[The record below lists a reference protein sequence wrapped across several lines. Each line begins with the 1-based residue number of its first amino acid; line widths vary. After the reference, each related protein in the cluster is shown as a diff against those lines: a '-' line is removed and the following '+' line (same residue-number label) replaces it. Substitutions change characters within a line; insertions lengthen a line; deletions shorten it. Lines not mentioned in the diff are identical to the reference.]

1 MNLTEFMEKYG
12 EVIPDDNTKQ
22 CISTEF
28 EKIEID
34 EKKKY
39 LFNLN
44 FAIRYYSKRSDI
56 YTYSMEDIPLDEFT
70 SGENFDS
77 LLEEIDKIEN
87 ETVHYPEWQKIIFFL
102 PYYWEGKIKEITVSG
117 KKSVDHRLK
126 KYIPEDVVKKLNLD
140 FVVERGN
147 LGYVKS
153 NKAST
158 YGTSFFRFV
167 DDDGR
172 FITDNARLLDA
183 ANKINNLLNGTFIDS
198 CYCLGTIP
206 ENIGLFLERL
216 RKEPDDPKTYHYEFW
231 KPASSCDMSSL
242 TSNFEE
248 IY

>member
-56 YTYSMEDIPLDEFT
+56 YTYSMEDIPMDEFT

-117 KKSVDHRLK
+117 K
-126 KYIPEDVVKKLNLD
+126 NQ
-140 FVVERGN
+140 
-147 LGYVKS
+147 
-153 NKAST
+153 
-158 YGTSFFRFV
+158 
-167 DDDGR
+167 
-172 FITDNARLLDA
+172 
-183 ANKINNLLNGTFIDS
+183 
-198 CYCLGTIP
+198 
-206 ENIGLFLERL
+206 
-216 RKEPDDPKTYHYEFW
+216 
-231 KPASSCDMSSL
+231 
-242 TSNFEE
+242 
-248 IY
+248 